1 VSSATAFGVAYD
13 GRVQPVVREATSSDD
28 AVLDAIAREGD
39 ASADTGYLALVRSQQ
54 GRLLVAEHHG
64 RVVGFGGVIDI
75 NGVSM
80 LTDLFV
86 AADARG
92 TGIGTRLLTEL
103 FDGST
108 SRMTFSSKH
117 DAALAAYRRVG
128 MEPQWRLLYLRGA
141 ARGGGTG
148 TPDGSWQHD
157 RIQLVEQM
165 AAQGAHVSADVV
177 WIPQESGV
185 WIARVHATKPVKAV
199 SAVLAGLS
207 AGTVVNVCVPEY
219 SQLATWALNSGFN
232 EIDCDTFCSTPDVT
246 IPPDLHCLDPG
257 LA

>member
-1 VSSATAFGVAYD
+1 M
-13 GRVQPVVREATSSDD
+13 VREATASDD

-39 ASADTGYLALVRSQQ
+39 ASADTDYLALVRSQQ

-75 NGVSM
+75 NGLSM

-86 AADARG
+86 GADARG
-92 TGIGTRLLTEL
+92 TGIGTRLLNEL

-108 SRMTFSSKH
+108 RRMTFSSKH
-117 DAALAAYRRVG
+117 AAALAAYRRVG
-128 MEPQWRLLYLRGA
+128 MEPRWRLLYLSGV

-148 TPDGSWQHD
+148 MPTGSWQHD

-165 AAQGAHVSADVV
+165 SAHGAHVSADAV
-177 WIPQESGV
+177 WMSEETGV
-185 WIARVHATKPVKAV
+185 WIARVQSTKPVKVV
-199 SAVLAGLS
+199 SAILAGLS
-207 AGTVVNVCVPEY
+207 RDTVVKICVPEY
-219 SQLATWALNSGFN
+219 SPLAPWALNSGFD

-246 IPPDLHCLDPG
+246 MPPDLHCLDPG

>member
-1 VSSATAFGVAYD
+1 MI
-13 GRVQPVVREATSSDD
+13 REATSSDD
-28 AVLDAIAREGD
+28 AMLDAIAREGD
-39 ASADTGYLALVRSQQ
+39 ASADAGYLALVRSQP

-64 RVVGFGGVIDI
+64 RVVGFGGVIDV
-75 NGVSM
+75 NGISM

-86 AADARG
+86 AADARS
-92 TGIGTRLLTEL
+92 TGIGTRLLAEL

-108 SRMTFSSKH
+108 RRMTFSSKH

-128 MEPQWRLLYLRGA
+128 MEPQWRLLYLQGV

-148 TPDGSWQHD
+148 TPAGPWQHG
-157 RIQLVEQM
+157 RVKLVEQL

-177 WIPQESGV
+177 WMPQESGV
-185 WIARVHATKPVKAV
+185 WIARVHSIKPVKVV

-207 AGTVVNVCVPEY
+207 PATVVNMCVPEY
-219 SQLATWALNSGFN
+219 SPLAIWALNSGFN

-246 IPPDLHCLDPG
+246 MPPDLHCLDPG